1 MSSLILVDNGTKSA
15 KELATIASRGGEV
28 VAALLDKGAD
38 LSKTKINSVIN
49 LVNVE
54 NWNVAAIAQSLAQ
67 IAKEKSLNTIFITS
81 SLRGKEIA
89 GRVAVILEAGIITD
103 ASDIDAS
110 GNSSQSIFGGSTVVS
125 GKINTQFK
133 VVTIR
138 ANSIDGEEGSG
149 PTTTSDFTA
158 NLNPTSSLVTLKST
172 EPASKGSRPELIE
185 APVVIS
191 GGRGTDGDFTLV
203 EELADVLGGAVGAS
217 RAAVDAG
224 WVSHAMQVGQTGKTV
239 APQLYVALGISG
251 AIQHLAG
258 MQTAKVI
265 VAVNKDPEAPI
276 FNLADF
282 GVVGD
287 IKVVIPQAINAIKA
301 KKQA

>member
-49 LVNVE
+49 VVNVE

-67 IAKEKSLNTIFITS
+67 LAKEKSLNTIFITS

-103 ASDIDAS
+103 ASDMDAS

-158 NLNPTSSLVTLKST
+158 NLNPTSSLVSLKST
-172 EPASKGSRPELIE
+172 QPASKGSRPELIE

-282 GVVGD
+282 GIVGD
-287 IKVVIPQAINAIKA
+287 LFTVLAQATAELKELKA
-301 KKQA
+301 N